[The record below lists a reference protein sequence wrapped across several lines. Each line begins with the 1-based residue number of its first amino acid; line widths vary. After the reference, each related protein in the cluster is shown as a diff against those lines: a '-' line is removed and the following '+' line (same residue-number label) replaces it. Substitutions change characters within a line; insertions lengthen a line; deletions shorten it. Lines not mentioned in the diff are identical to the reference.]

1 LFVDDRSIGRANPAV
16 KRTRLQLADATA
28 SFRTVAVRLL
38 RQEVG
43 GDAQSA
49 AQIPNDGAL
58 ATPCSVV
65 VYILAEQQEDSVIMA
80 TDYSDYEFLKVE
92 VAERVATITIDRPDS
107 LNAVHNVLHHELEQI
122 WIDVRADQDVNA
134 IILTGAGR
142 AFCAG
147 GDVKGMAG
155 GGLAGPTGKKGKGRG
170 RGPIAA
176 FNGRRLVENMLD
188 VEQPIIGAIN
198 GDAVGLGATL
208 ALLCDITVVS
218 EKARFADTHVKVGIV
233 AGDGGAVIWPL
244 LIGPH
249 RAKEFLMRGNFIN
262 GAEAGRIGMVNYAV
276 APEQVMA
283 KARELAQELADGP
296 TFAIR
301 WSKLAVNKWLKQ
313 QANLILDASLAY
325 EMMTFNTKDHQEAV
339 KAFVEKRKPNFV
351 EAK

>member
-1 LFVDDRSIGRANPAV
+1 
-16 KRTRLQLADATA
+16 
-28 SFRTVAVRLL
+28 
-38 RQEVG
+38 
-43 GDAQSA
+43 
-49 AQIPNDGAL
+49 
-58 ATPCSVV
+58 
-65 VYILAEQQEDSVIMA
+65 MA
-80 TDYSDYEFLKVE
+80 INYSEYEFLKVE
-92 VAERVATITIDRPDS
+92 VADRVATITINRPEA
-107 LNAVHNVLHHELEQI
+107 LNAVNNVVHHELEQI
-122 WIDVRADQDVNA
+122 WIDVRADRDVNA

-147 GDVKGMAG
+147 GDVKGMADG
-155 GGLAGPTGKKGKGRG
+155 TLSGANAKQGKGRG

-176 FNGRRLVENMLD
+176 SNGRRLVDNMLD

-218 EKARFADTHVKVGIV
+218 EKARLADTHVKVGIV

-276 APEQVMA
+276 APELVMP

-296 TFAIR
+296 TWAIR
-301 WSKLAVNKWLKQ
+301 WSKVSVNKWLKQ
-313 QANLILDASLAY
+313 QSNLIMDASLAY
-325 EMMTFNTKDHQEAV
+325 EMMSFSHPHQKEAV
-339 KAFVEKRKPNFV
+339 KAFIEKRKPNFV
-351 EAK
+351 GVKE

>member
-1 LFVDDRSIGRANPAV
+1 
-16 KRTRLQLADATA
+16 
-28 SFRTVAVRLL
+28 
-38 RQEVG
+38 
-43 GDAQSA
+43 
-49 AQIPNDGAL
+49 
-58 ATPCSVV
+58 
-65 VYILAEQQEDSVIMA
+65 MA
-80 TDYSDYEFLKVE
+80 IDYGEYEFLN
-92 VAERVATITIDRPDS
+92 VAVADRIATITINRPDR
-107 LNAVHNVLHHELEQI
+107 LNAVHNALHHELEQI
-122 WIDVRADQDVNA
+122 WLDVRADQDVNA

-147 GDVKGMAG
+147 GDVKGMAEG
-155 GGLAGPTGKKGKGRG
+155 SLSGVAPKKGKGRG

-176 FNGRRLVENMLD
+176 SNGRRVIENMLD

-198 GDAVGLGATL
+198 GDAIGLGATL
-208 ALLCDITVVS
+208 ALLCDITVAS

-249 RAKEFLMRGNFIN
+249 RAKEFLMRGNFIS

-276 APEQVMA
+276 GPEDVMSR
-283 KARELAQELADGP
+283 ARELARELADGP
-296 TFAIR
+296 TLAIR

-351 EAK
+351 RAD

>member
-1 LFVDDRSIGRANPAV
+1 
-16 KRTRLQLADATA
+16 
-28 SFRTVAVRLL
+28 
-38 RQEVG
+38 
-43 GDAQSA
+43 
-49 AQIPNDGAL
+49 
-58 ATPCSVV
+58 
-65 VYILAEQQEDSVIMA
+65 MA
-80 TDYSDYEFLKVE
+80 IDYGEYEFLN
-92 VAERVATITIDRPDS
+92 VAVADRIATITINRPDR
-107 LNAVHNVLHHELEQI
+107 LNAVHNALHHELEQI

-147 GDVKGMAG
+147 GDVKGMAEG
-155 GGLAGPTGKKGKGRG
+155 SLSGAAPKKGKGRG

-176 FNGRRLVENMLD
+176 SNGRRVIENMLD

-198 GDAVGLGATL
+198 GDAIGLGATL
-208 ALLCDITVVS
+208 ALLCDITVAS

-249 RAKEFLMRGNFIN
+249 RAKEFLMRGNFIS

-276 APEQVMA
+276 GPDDVMS
-283 KARELAQELADGP
+283 KARELARELADGP
-296 TFAIR
+296 TWAIR

-339 KAFVEKRKPNFV
+339 KAFVEKRKPNFLR
-351 EAK
+351 AD

>member
-1 LFVDDRSIGRANPAV
+1 
-16 KRTRLQLADATA
+16 
-28 SFRTVAVRLL
+28 
-38 RQEVG
+38 
-43 GDAQSA
+43 
-49 AQIPNDGAL
+49 
-58 ATPCSVV
+58 
-65 VYILAEQQEDSVIMA
+65 MA
-80 TDYSDYEFLKVE
+80 IDYGEYEFLN
-92 VAERVATITIDRPDS
+92 VAVADRIATIIINRPDR
-107 LNAVHNVLHHELEQI
+107 LNAVHNALHHELEQI
-122 WIDVRADQDVNA
+122 WLDVRADQDVNA

-147 GDVKGMAG
+147 GDVKGMAEG
-155 GGLAGPTGKKGKGRG
+155 TLSGAAPKKGKGRG

-176 FNGRRLVENMLD
+176 SNGRRVIENMLD

-198 GDAVGLGATL
+198 GDAIGLGATL
-208 ALLCDITVVS
+208 ALLCDITVAS

-249 RAKEFLMRGNFIN
+249 RAKEFLMRGNFIS

-276 APEQVMA
+276 GPEDVMS
-283 KARELAQELADGP
+283 KARELARELADGP
-296 TFAIR
+296 TWAIR

-351 EAK
+351 RAE

>member
-1 LFVDDRSIGRANPAV
+1 
-16 KRTRLQLADATA
+16 
-28 SFRTVAVRLL
+28 
-38 RQEVG
+38 
-43 GDAQSA
+43 
-49 AQIPNDGAL
+49 
-58 ATPCSVV
+58 
-65 VYILAEQQEDSVIMA
+65 MA
-80 TDYSDYEFLKVE
+80 IDYGEYEFLN
-92 VAERVATITIDRPDS
+92 VAVADRIATITINRPDR
-107 LNAVHNVLHHELEQI
+107 LNAVHNALHHELEQI

-147 GDVKGMAG
+147 GDVKGMAEG
-155 GGLAGPTGKKGKGRG
+155 TLSGAAPKKGKGRG

-176 FNGRRLVENMLD
+176 SNGRRVIENMLD

-198 GDAVGLGATL
+198 GDAIGLGATL
-208 ALLCDITVVS
+208 ALLCDITVAS

-249 RAKEFLMRGNFIN
+249 RAKEFLMRGNFIS

-276 APEQVMA
+276 GPDDVMS
-283 KARELAQELADGP
+283 KARELARELADGP
-296 TFAIR
+296 TWAIR

-351 EAK
+351 RGE